1 MRHGAGVFSSTVLGA
16 SWALSVL
23 EHLLI
28 VGIISLVISSLFSFL
43 YGVSSIWTI
52 FFSLIGSS
60 NFLISFS

>member
-43 YGVSSIWTI
+43 YEVSSIWTI
-52 FFSLIGSS
+52 FFL
-60 NFLISFS
+60 